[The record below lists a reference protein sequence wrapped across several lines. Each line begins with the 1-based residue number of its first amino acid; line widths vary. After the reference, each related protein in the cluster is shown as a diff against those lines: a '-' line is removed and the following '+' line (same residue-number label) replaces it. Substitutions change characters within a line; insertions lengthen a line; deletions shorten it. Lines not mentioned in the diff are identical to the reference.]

1 MRVSNV
7 RGVLRRVVPPAV
19 GVLAVV
25 LSTVLPSPDAGAAGP
40 AQTQGFQV
48 IGDVVQSSV
57 NVPPN
62 VEGFTGGFVVGNV
75 TQSYGNVN
83 PAKDENGNLTIFQ
96 KSDTKYYK
104 CDAAGQNCR
113 PSTASVVI
121 TDGARVQVAGRY
133 YVANGQ
139 YTLVANYV
147 WSPPKAPAPP
157 PPPPAVNPAP
167 SAARDYLNQNLYG
180 VRGKVVGTKVDVLG
194 GFQLGNFTDY
204 GCGTAPNCKVQRIA
218 AAHNNRL
225 TIDPTTQTT
234 YWLSTDGGCNY
245 RKTSDYYTVIY
256 GAGVQQGLMATG
268 RYTWGGLDWVFT
280 ATNIFGPPRSSSCP
294 PNPTQGGPLTL
305 TSALD
310 RTDPGA
316 YNPATE
322 SWENSQ
328 WLGSNGAGDFG
339 GGPAEMQ
346 LSWQQ
351 VPGGWEFWGTYKV
364 SALPPQMTSIAGE
377 IHGTATAPAFADV
390 QWTINAQVTIDQT
403 AGKWAGWEGS
413 GTYRGTAT
421 FLSPTDPM
429 PPFHQSGTFTW
440 IISPGG

>member
-1 MRVSNV
+1 MV
-7 RGVLRRVVPPAV
+7 RRALLIVTATLTLVAV
-19 GVLAVV
+19 GLV
-25 LSTVLPSPDAGAAGP
+25 PDAPAGAAST
-40 AQTQGFQV
+40 AQTNPYQV
-48 IGDVVQSSV
+48 IGDVVQDAV

-62 VEGFTGGFVVGNV
+62 VDGLTGGFVVGNV
-75 TQSYGNVN
+75 TASYGNVN
-83 PAKDENGNLTIFQ
+83 PAKDSNGNLTIYT

-104 CDAAGQNCR
+104 CDANGQNCR
-113 PSTASVVI
+113 PSTAPIVVAN
-121 TDGARVQVAGRY
+121 GNRVQVAGRY
-133 YVANGQ
+133 YITNGQ
-139 YTLVANYV
+139 YTLVANYI

-167 SAARDYLNQNLYG
+167 ASPRDYLNQNLFG
-180 VRGKVVGTKVDVLG
+180 VQAKVVGTKVDALG

-204 GCGTAPNCKVQRIA
+204 GCGTTPNCKVQRVA
-218 AAHNNRL
+218 AAHHDRINV
-225 TIDPTTQTT
+225 DPTNATT

-256 GAGVQQGLMATG
+256 RVGVQQGLMVTG

-280 ATNIFGPPRSSSCP
+280 ATNIFGPARSTTCG
-294 PNPTQGGPLTL
+294 PNPSNGGPLTL

-316 YNPATE
+316 YNPVAD

-328 WLGSNGAGDFG
+328 WRGENGPGDFG
-339 GGPAEMQ
+339 GGPAEME

-377 IHGTATAPAFADV
+377 IHGMATAPAFADV

-403 AGKWAGWEGS
+403 AGKWAGWSGS
-413 GTYRGTAT
+413 GSYSGTAT
-421 FLSPTDPM
+421 FLSPSDPM
-429 PPFHQSGTFTW
+429 PPFHQSGTFNWT
-440 IISPGG
+440 ISPG